1 MTELDLY
8 CLCIPYIAETI
19 VSLRGKT
26 QEYRIQWKR
35 DYLEYAKSL
44 SPFVCGFIR
53 KTLMVIDNY
62 LEKDEG
68 ARMMKIDEIKIYPC
82 FAAHEPK
89 PEKMEQKEQYF
100 TETGALQS
108 QIILDSQG
116 NLIDGYTSDLRAK
129 THGIQRVPIRYG
141 KRQIIRASHR
151 PGGKIYAWE
160 LPGFLMERVYPGDKV
175 LVHTERGV
183 KMVTVAAVEEYD
195 GNEPKPF
202 RMAIRVKRKG
212 GAT

>member
-1 MTELDLY
+1 MGRFAHD
-8 CLCIPYIAETI
+8 
-19 VSLRGKT
+19 
-26 QEYRIQWKR
+26 
-35 DYLEYAKSL
+35 
-44 SPFVCGFIR
+44 FIC
-53 KTLMVIDNY
+53 KVLIVIDKH
-62 LEKDEG
+62 LKKDEG
-68 ARMMKIDEIKIYPC
+68 TGMVDLDEIKIYPC

-116 NLIDGYTSDLRAK
+116 NLIDGYTSYLLAK

>member
-1 MTELDLY
+1 MTELDLFSQFVTD
-8 CLCIPYIAETI
+8 IAEIT
-19 VSLRGKT
+19 VDLRKKT
-26 QEYRIQWKR
+26 PEQQARFKR
-35 DYLEYAKSL
+35 ECLEYANGL
-44 SPFVCGFIR
+44 GRFAHDFIC
-53 KTLMVIDNY
+53 KVLIVIDKH
-62 LEKDEG
+62 LKKDEG
-68 ARMMKIDEIKIYPC
+68 TGMVDLDEIKIYPC

-116 NLIDGYTSDLRAK
+116 NLIDGYTSYLLAK

-151 PGGKIYAWE
+151 LGGKIYAWE

-183 KMVTVAAVEEYD
+183 KMVTVAAVLIL
-195 GNEPKPF
+195 K
-202 RMAIRVKRKG
+202 
-212 GAT
+212 

>member
-1 MTELDLY
+1 MTELDLFSQFVTD
-8 CLCIPYIAETI
+8 IAEIT
-19 VSLRGKT
+19 VDLRKKT
-26 QEYRIQWKR
+26 PEQQARFKR
-35 DYLEYAKSL
+35 ECLEYANGL
-44 SPFVCGFIR
+44 GRFAHDFIC
-53 KTLMVIDNY
+53 KVLIVIDKH
-62 LEKDEG
+62 LKKDEG
-68 ARMMKIDEIKIYPC
+68 TGMVDLDEIKIYPC

-89 PEKMEQKEQYF
+89 PEKMEQKAQYF

-116 NLIDGYTSDLRAK
+116 NLIDGYTSYLLAK